1 MSDLDTVIAAGG
13 VVLRPS
19 SDGPEVLVIHRQ
31 RYDDWTLPKGK
42 ADPDETPEQTA
53 LREVREETGVEAR
66 LIGSLG
72 VSRYPV
78 EGGEK
83 AVHWFAMR
91 ASQTNDFQPNDEVDD
106 MQWLG
111 VAEALEKLTYGKEK
125 EVLSGVDAAAQLA
138 TGTLFLVRHAAAGNR
153 SDWKKDDRLRPL
165 SSRGE
170 KQALGLAR
178 TLGVHPIDRILASP
192 YLRCRQTVE
201 PLAEK
206 VGIEIEE
213 RDELGEGEGF
223 KGARDLCRQL
233 AGTNAVLCSHGD
245 VIPALLDWMARHGMA
260 LKSAF
265 ECKKGS
271 TWEIEVQAGE
281 FRRGRYWP
289 PSE

>member
-1 MSDLDTVIAAGG
+1 MSDPDLVIAAGG
-13 VVLRPS
+13 IVLRPS
-19 SDGPEVLVIHRQ
+19 AAGPEVLVIHRQ

-42 ADPDETPEQTA
+42 SDPDEAPEQTA

-66 LIGSLG
+66 LIASVG

-78 EGGEK
+78 QAGEK
-83 AVHWFAMR
+83 LVHWFAMR
-91 ASQTNDFQPNDEVDD
+91 PLQSTDFQPNDEVDGLRW
-106 MQWLG
+106 MG
-111 VAEALEKLTYGKEK
+111 IGEALGKLTYGKERD
-125 EVLSGVDAAAQLA
+125 VLSGVDAEAQLS
-138 TGTLFLVRHAAAGNR
+138 TGTLFLVRHGVAGSR

-165 SSRGE
+165 SNRGE

-178 TLGVHPIDRILASP
+178 TLAIHPIDRILTSP
-192 YLRCRQTVE
+192 YLRCRQTVK
-201 PLAEK
+201 PLADK
-206 VGIEIEE
+206 LGIEIEE
-213 RDELGEGEGF
+213 REELAEGEGF
-223 KGARDLCRQL
+223 KGARDLCREL

-271 TWEIEVQAGE
+271 TWEIEVRAGE

-289 PSE
+289 PPD